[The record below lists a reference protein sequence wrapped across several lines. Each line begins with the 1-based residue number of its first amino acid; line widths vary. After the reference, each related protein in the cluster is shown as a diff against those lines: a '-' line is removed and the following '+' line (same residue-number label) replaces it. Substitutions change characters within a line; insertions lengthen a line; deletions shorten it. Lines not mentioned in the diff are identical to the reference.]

1 MKTFKSL
8 SFIFSTLLLSGS
20 LVFSQKLP
28 MKFGKIDPEFF
39 NLKAY
44 DKDTAAEALIL
55 GDYGETTIELDK
67 DYNLVLMHTHHR
79 RVKIFK
85 KSGFSWASGSVYLY
99 NFGTLRQ
106 EVTTLKGRV
115 YNMENGNIVES
126 DLEKSMVHDD
136 PIDKKNTERKF
147 TLPNVREGSI
157 LEYTVTIR
165 STMMDI
171 NSWDFQHTIPA
182 LFSEYRV
189 SYPEWFYYKR
199 LMKGYLT
206 LDVNEDKK
214 APGVVL
220 NPDQIG
226 YTVQQYRMIKNNV
239 PAFQQEPYMNALSNY
254 ISNVDFELGSFAPPY
269 GMVKN
274 FTSTWEGINEEM
286 LDDEDFGYQIKHG
299 LFLKETA
306 DMLLA
311 KYPDSERRI
320 SSAFEFVRD
329 RMKWNELNRMYA
341 TKSLRT
347 VWDEKSGS
355 SADINLM
362 LVTLLR
368 HMNFDAEPVILST
381 RGHGMIHPG
390 QIMLGQFNYV
400 IASVKVGEKMY
411 LMDATEKSCPY
422 SMLTSRCINGQG
434 RVISEV
440 RPAWVDLNSTHRYE
454 YTNMISATIQN
465 SGQITGTI
473 QHLYGNY
480 AALDKRN
487 EITEHGD
494 HDKYISEVEDDHLGL
509 TINDFQLIDLDSL
522 NKPFKE
528 KFEVEIADASTVAG
542 NLISFS
548 PIPYPEWSNNPFK
561 MDKRTFPV
569 DFIYPRLYRDIINYT
584 LPEGYAIDEK
594 PENVILT
601 LPDGKTKFTYR
612 LAVTDNILQV
622 MSTLEIGKSLYI
634 YNEYELLKEFFGG
647 VVSKQNQKI
656 VLKKVAN

>member
-1 MKTFKSL
+1 
-8 SFIFSTLLLSGS
+8 
-20 LVFSQKLP
+20 

-44 DKDTAAEALIL
+44 EKDTAAEALIL
-55 GDYGETTIELDK
+55 GDYGETTIEVDK
-67 DYNLVLMHTHHR
+67 DYNLVLMHTRHF

-85 KSGFSWASGSVYLY
+85 KTGFSWATGRFILY
-99 NFGTLRQ
+99 NFGIWH
-106 EVTTLKGRV
+106 EEITTLKGRV
-115 YNMENGNIVES
+115 YNIENGNIVES

-136 PIDKKNTERKF
+136 PIDKRRVERKF

-165 STMMDI
+165 SNIMDI

-206 LDVNEDKK
+206 LDINEEKK
-214 APGVVL
+214 APGVLL

-226 YTVQQYRMIKNNV
+226 YAVQQFRMVKNFV
-239 PAFQQEPYMNALSNY
+239 PSFQQEPYMNALSNY

-274 FTSTWEGINEEM
+274 FTQTWEGINKEM

-299 LFLKETA
+299 AFLKETA

-329 RMKWNELNRMYA
+329 RMKWNGLNGKYV

-381 RGHGMIHPG
+381 RGNGMIHPG
-390 QIMLGQFNYV
+390 QIMLDQFNYV
-400 IASVKVGEKMY
+400 IASVKEGEKMY
-411 LMDATEKSCPY
+411 LMDATDKSCPY
-422 SMLTSRCINGQG
+422 SMLTPRCVNGKG

-440 RPAWVDLNSTHRYE
+440 RPAWVDLNSTHRSE
-454 YTNMISATIQN
+454 YTNMINATIQN

-487 EITEHGD
+487 EIHELND

-509 TINDFQLIDLDSL
+509 TIQNFELIDLDSL

-548 PIPYPEWSNNPFK
+548 PIPYPEWTINPFK
-561 MDKRTFPV
+561 MDNRTFPV
-569 DFIYPRLYRDIINYT
+569 DFIYPQLYKDIINYT
-584 LPEGYAIDEK
+584 LPEGYVIDEK

-612 LAVTDNILQV
+612 LAVTNNILQV

-634 YNEYELLKEFFGG
+634 YDEYELLKEFFGSL
-647 VVSKQNQKI
+647 VSKQNQKI